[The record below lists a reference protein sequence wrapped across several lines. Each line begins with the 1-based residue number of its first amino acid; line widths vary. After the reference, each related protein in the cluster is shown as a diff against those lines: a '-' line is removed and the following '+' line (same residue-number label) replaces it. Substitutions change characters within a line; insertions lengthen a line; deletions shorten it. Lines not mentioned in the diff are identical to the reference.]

1 MKIVMRCMLEK
12 GLMTEEFGSV
22 PLFRYAEKMR
32 LSVEPIEHNLSNLSN
47 TPKID
52 IPDVTEEEKEVI
64 DNGFDKV
71 EKPPVKVDT
80 PVGPALENRVSLQE
94 AELKSRARARKLIAD
109 LMLEGWNNEKIYNHI
124 NDNKLDE
131 RFSHPVSMENIYQ
144 VRTRFKQKG
153 ITDQMQERQEIQE
166 RQVVTPEKDL
176 RETPENDESPRVL
189 FDFPLQGE
197 VVDPNGKI
205 IGEFPPRA
213 RKLIAE
219 LVLEGWGTG
228 RSGTILE
235 VTT

>member
-1 MKIVMRCMLEK
+1 
-12 GLMTEEFGSV
+12 
-22 PLFRYAEKMR
+22 
-32 LSVEPIEHNLSNLSN
+32 
-47 TPKID
+47 
-52 IPDVTEEEKEVI
+52 
-64 DNGFDKV
+64 
-71 EKPPVKVDT
+71 
-80 PVGPALENRVSLQE
+80 
-94 AELKSRARARKLIAD
+94 
-109 LMLEGWNNEKIYNHI
+109 MLEGWNNEKIYNHI

-153 ITDQMQERQEIQE
+153 ITDQMQERQEIQ
-166 RQVVTPEKDL
+166 VVTPEKDL

-213 RKLIAE
+213 RRNPYVKGKSKLIAE

>member
-1 MKIVMRCMLEK
+1 
-12 GLMTEEFGSV
+12 
-22 PLFRYAEKMR
+22 
-32 LSVEPIEHNLSNLSN
+32 
-47 TPKID
+47 
-52 IPDVTEEEKEVI
+52 
-64 DNGFDKV
+64 
-71 EKPPVKVDT
+71 
-80 PVGPALENRVSLQE
+80 
-94 AELKSRARARKLIAD
+94 
-109 LMLEGWNNEKIYNHI
+109 MLEGWNNEKIYNHI

-131 RFSHPVSMENIYQ
+131 RFSHPVSMENIYN
-144 VRTRFKQKG
+144 VRTKFNQTGLTDKINELKEKQ
-153 ITDQMQERQEIQE
+153 ES
-166 RQVVTPEKDL
+166 QVITPEKDL

-213 RKLIAE
+213 RSNPYVKGKSKLIAE